1 MSAQA
6 SGSEPAP
13 GAGWLAA
20 RVGGPFIAGYFV
32 SYSYRA
38 VNAVL
43 APTLAQEFGL
53 TAGTLGLLS
62 SVYFLSFML
71 FQLPGGVLLDRFGP
85 RRVNATLLLIA
96 AAGGLWFALAD
107 SAIEAIAA
115 RALIGFGVA
124 VCLMS
129 TFQAFVLWYPPERI
143 ATMNAVAFSVG
154 VIGAITV
161 SVPLEM
167 LLRVIDWR
175 EAFLLIVALNLTVSA
190 VLWLWVPERS
200 ARPRGEPLSAQLSGL
215 AALLREAPFLRAALC
230 LGASQFAA
238 VALQTLWIATWL
250 RDVVGYTPAEV
261 ARGLAVVNAAMIIGY
276 LGFGHAA
283 DRAARRG
290 ASVLPLFAGGIAL
303 ASLCLALIIAG
314 VRTGGMILWCVF
326 VCGGTAATL
335 VYSTL
340 SRRYPKAMTG
350 RVITGL
356 NVFGFA
362 GMFLGQWSVGL
373 VIGLW
378 PPSATGYAP
387 QAYTWALSLLWAVQF
402 AGLAWFWSGRKLF
415 RGQTPVDKSSVMR
428 GGSTDLSTGV

>member
-1 MSAQA
+1 LSAQA
-6 SGSEPAP
+6 SESEPAP
-13 GAGWLAA
+13 SAGWLAA

-85 RRVNATLLLIA
+85 RRVNATLLMA
-96 AAGGLWFALAD
+96 AAVGGLWFAMAG
-107 SAIEAIAA
+107 SALEAIAA

-129 TFQAFVLWYPPERI
+129 TFQAFVLWYPATRI
-143 ATMNAVAFSVG
+143 ATMNAIAFSVG
-154 VIGAITV
+154 ALGAITV
-161 SVPLEM
+161 TVPLEL
-167 LLRVIDWR
+167 LLRVLDWR
-175 EAFLLIVALNLTVSA
+175 QAFLLIVALNLAVSA
-190 VLWLWVPERS
+190 LLWLWVPERS
-200 ARPRGEPLSAQLSGL
+200 ARPRGESVG
-215 AALLREAPFLRAALC
+215 ALLRGLAGLMRENAFLRTALC

-238 VALQTLWIATWL
+238 TSLQTLWVATWW
-250 RDVVGYTPAEV
+250 RDVAAYSPAEV
-261 ARGLAVVNAAMIIGY
+261 ARGLAALNIAMIVGY
-276 LGFGHAA
+276 LGFGRAA
-283 DRAARRG
+283 DRAAQRG
-290 ASVLPLFAGGIAL
+290 ASTLPIFAGGIAV
-303 ASLCLALIIAG
+303 ASLCLGVIVAG
-314 VRTGGMILWCVF
+314 VRTGSIVLWCIF
-326 VCGGTAATL
+326 VCASTAATSI
-335 VYSTL
+335 YSTL
-340 SRRYPKAMTG
+340 SRRYPKSMTG

-378 PPSATGYAP
+378 PPSSTGYAP
-387 QAYTWALSLLWAVQF
+387 EAYTWALSMLWLVQF
-402 AGLAWFWSGRKLF
+402 TGLAWFWAGRKM
-415 RGQTPVDKSSVMR
+415 VE
-428 GGSTDLSTGV
+428 GSRDASAN